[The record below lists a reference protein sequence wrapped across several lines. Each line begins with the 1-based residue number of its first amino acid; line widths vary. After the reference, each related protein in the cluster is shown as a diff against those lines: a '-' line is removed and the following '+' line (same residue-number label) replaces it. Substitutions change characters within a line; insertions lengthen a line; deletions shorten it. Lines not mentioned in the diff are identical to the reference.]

1 MLGVFWHQLMPHR
14 IVIVTVLFLLNLVR
28 GLRIGYTS
36 GANPPV
42 SEETRASLGGPRRG
56 EQRREGWRN
65 RRSHSFWSRGGSV
78 YNGRS
83 LSSRLLLPEQILAEL
98 LRHHRLQPAPLTGP
112 LPSQPLTA
120 NPGGP
125 QKSRGGRAILPT
137 AGHVPKQRDATTQA
151 LPRR

>member
-56 EQRREGWRN
+56 EQKGKDGETEGATV
-65 RRSHSFWSRGGSV
+65 SGPEGG
-78 YNGRS
+78 
-83 LSSRLLLPEQILAEL
+83 AF
-98 LRHHRLQPAPLTGP
+98 
-112 LPSQPLTA
+112 
-120 NPGGP
+120 
-125 QKSRGGRAILPT
+125 
-137 AGHVPKQRDATTQA
+137 TTEGA
-151 LPRR
+151 